1 MLSVPDRAETELA
14 VVDWNPSGVLI
25 LQTYTH
31 GSGRMGV
38 EGSKYTVPSI
48 QWLGVRGSM
57 LHGVP
62 DNVLQPLTDRDRD
75 LINSLRSGPSAQN
88 GTWMEELEAMEEL
101 GAKAELE
108 ALYEKYGLGGFVC
121 LLAEQAVAAMQ
132 HTM

>member
-1 MLSVPDRAETELA
+1 
-14 VVDWNPSGVLI
+14 
-25 LQTYTH
+25 
-31 GSGRMGV
+31 
-38 EGSKYTVPSI
+38 
-48 QWLGVRGSM
+48 M

-88 GTWMEELEAMEEL
+88 GTWMEELEAMEEM

-132 HTM
+132 DTMQLQI